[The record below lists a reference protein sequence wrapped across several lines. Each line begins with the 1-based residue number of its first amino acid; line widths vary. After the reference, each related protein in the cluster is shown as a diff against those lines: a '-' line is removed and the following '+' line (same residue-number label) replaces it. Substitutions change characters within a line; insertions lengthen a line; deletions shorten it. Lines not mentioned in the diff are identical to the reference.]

1 MRKVFVVN
9 DFLLKSKVEALGYR
23 CEVISSNIEELDK
36 AIIVKIR
43 DHSDFSYYE
52 NLKVNFAHKVKLLFI
67 VFSPQVDCVAE
78 RPKGY
83 YVRVAK
89 KPDFTLKENRFLS
102 ALMKN
107 DMTKGVC
114 IDLNITRA
122 TYSSYCKKLCLK
134 VGVKNATELRRWAF
148 ISIK

>member
-52 NLKVNFAHKVKLLFI
+52 NLKVKFAHKVKLLFI
-67 VFSPQVDCVAE
+67 V
-78 RPKGY
+78 
-83 YVRVAK
+83 
-89 KPDFTLKENRFLS
+89 L
-102 ALMKN
+102 
-107 DMTKGVC
+107 
-114 IDLNITRA
+114 
-122 TYSSYCKKLCLK
+122 
-134 VGVKNATELRRWAF
+134 
-148 ISIK
+148 